1 MDISPRARPDKEIL
15 LNSTKSEPPRPVG
28 YGELIR
34 GNANFRNLWLGQI
47 ISLLGDWF
55 NLIAS
60 AALVVELTQSGFAVG
75 GLFLVRMLAPFLISP
90 IAGVV
95 ADRYNR
101 KHILILTDILRAL
114 IVLGFLWIREP
125 QHVWLLYTLTAIQLA
140 LSGFFF
146 PTRTAILPDV
156 VSGPELGAANALSST
171 TWSVMLGLGAA
182 LGGIVSG
189 TWGIYPA
196 FAIDSLTFV
205 VSALFIV
212 QIKYDAAGH
221 LDASDKTVRSALHE
235 FLDGLRYLANHL
247 EILVMALHKAVG
259 GLFFTSGLQVI
270 QVVIAERVFPI
281 GEGGGISLGLMFG
294 IAGVGT
300 GIGPIVA
307 RRFTGDRGRPLRVAI
322 LLGYLLSS
330 LGLLITAPLLNFETV
345 LVGILL
351 RGIGGGMLWVFS
363 TQLLLEAVPDLFRG
377 RVFSTEFATFTLM
390 SAAGVSLVGLGLDS
404 SLGLSG
410 VLWWITAL
418 SVIPSVLWGLRLMMV
433 KSPDSSLEHPA
444 EP

>member
-1 MDISPRARPDKEIL
+1 M
-15 LNSTKSEPPRPVG
+15 NSTKTETHQSVG

-60 AALVVELTQSGFAVG
+60 AALVVALTQSGFAVG

-101 KHILILTDILRAL
+101 KHILILTDLLRAI

-125 QHVWLLYTLTAIQLA
+125 HQVWPLYTLTAIQLA

-196 FAIDSLTFV
+196 FAIDFLTFV
-205 VSALFIV
+205 VSAMFIV
-212 QIKYDAAGH
+212 QIKYDATGH
-221 LDASDKTVRSALHE
+221 LDASDKSVGSALHE
-235 FLDGLRYLANHL
+235 YLDGLRYLANHL
-247 EILVMALHKAVG
+247 NTLVMALHKAVG
-259 GLFFTSGLQVI
+259 VLFFTSGLQVI
-270 QVVIAERVFPI
+270 QVVIAESVFPI

-330 LGLLITAPLLNFETV
+330 LGLLVTAPLFNFETV
-345 LVGILL
+345 LVGILF

-363 TQLLLEAVPDLFRG
+363 TQLLLQAVPHLFRG

-418 SVIPSVLWGLRLMMV
+418 SVIPSALWGLWLMAS
-433 KSPDSSLEHPA
+433 KSPSPSLEHPA

>member
-1 MDISPRARPDKEIL
+1 MSPYTHSARRKRHL
-15 LNSTKSEPPRPVG
+15 SVG

-60 AALVVELTQSGFAVG
+60 AALVAELTRSGFAVG
-75 GLFLVRMLAPFLISP
+75 GLFVVRMLAPFLVSP

-101 KHILILTDILRAL
+101 KHILILTDILRAI
-114 IVLGFLWIREP
+114 IVLGFLWVREP
-125 QHVWLLYTLTAIQLA
+125 QHVWVLYTLTALQLGI
-140 LSGFFF
+140 SGFFF

-171 TWSVMLGLGAA
+171 TWSVMLALGAA

-196 FAIDSLTFV
+196 FAIDSVTFV
-205 VSALFIV
+205 VSAIFVVRI
-212 QIKYDAAGH
+212 QYEPADH
-221 LDASDKTVRSALHE
+221 LDASDKTIGSALHE
-235 FLDGLRYLANHL
+235 YLDGLRYLVHHL
-247 EILVMALHKAVG
+247 DILVMALHKAVG
-259 GLFFTSGLQVI
+259 ALFFTSGLQVI
-270 QVVIAERVFPI
+270 QVVIAEDIFPI

-294 IAGVGT
+294 VAGVGT

-307 RRFTGDRGRPLRVAI
+307 RRFTGDRVGFLQVAI

-330 LGLLITAPLLNFETV
+330 IGLLITAPLFNFETV
-345 LVGILL
+345 LVGILF
-351 RGIGGGMLWVFS
+351 RGIGGGML
-363 TQLLLEAVPDLFRG
+363 R
-377 RVFSTEFATFTLM
+377 
-390 SAAGVSLVGLGLDS
+390 SLS
-404 SLGLSG
+404 R
-410 VLWWITAL
+410 
-418 SVIPSVLWGLRLMMV
+418 PSVFYRVCLVYPHERRRCGPCRWRPRYFTGFIRSIVVDHCSIGDPRRFMGLVAHDVEIARLLAGT
-433 KSPDSSLEHPA
+433 SG
-444 EP
+444 

>member
-1 MDISPRARPDKEIL
+1 M
-15 LNSTKSEPPRPVG
+15 NSTKTDSRVSVG

-75 GLFLVRMLAPFLISP
+75 GLFVVRMLAPFLISP
-90 IAGVV
+90 IAGVA

-101 KHILILTDILRAL
+101 KHILILTDILRAI
-114 IVLGFLWIREP
+114 IVLGFLWVREP
-125 QHVWLLYTLTAIQLA
+125 HHIWLLYTLTAIQLA

-146 PTRTAILPDV
+146 PTRTAILPDI
-156 VSGPELGAANALSST
+156 VSSPELGAANALSST
-171 TWSVMLGLGAA
+171 TWSVMLALGAA
-182 LGGIVSG
+182 LGGIVAG
-189 TWGIYPA
+189 TWGICPA

-205 VSALFIV
+205 VSTIFVV
-212 QIKYDAAGH
+212 QIQYDAADH

-235 FLDGLRYLANHL
+235 YLDGLRYLVHHL
-247 EILVMALHKAVG
+247 DVLVMALHKAVG
-259 GLFFTSGLQVI
+259 ALFFTSGLQVI
-270 QVVIAERVFPI
+270 QVVIAESIFPI

-307 RRFTGDRGRPLRVAI
+307 RRFTRDRVRSLQVAI

-330 LGLLITAPLLNFETV
+330 LGLLVTAPLLNFETV
-345 LVGILL
+345 LVGILF

-363 TQLLLEAVPDLFRG
+363 TQLLLLSVSDPFRG

-390 SAAGVSLVGLGLDS
+390 SAAGVALVGGGLDS

-410 VLWWITAL
+410 VLWWITGL
-418 SVIPSVLWGLRLMMV
+418 SVIPSALWGLWLMTA
-433 KSPDSSLEHPA
+433 KSPSSSLEHPA

>member
-1 MDISPRARPDKEIL
+1 M
-15 LNSTKSEPPRPVG
+15 NSTRTETHRPVG
-28 YGELIR
+28 YGELVR

-101 KHILILTDILRAL
+101 KHILILTDILRAI
-114 IVLGFLWIREP
+114 IVLGFLWIRAP
-125 QHVWLLYTLTAIQLA
+125 QQVWLLYTLTAIQLA

-182 LGGIVSG
+182 LGGIVAG

-205 VSALFIV
+205 VSAVFIV

-221 LDASDKTVRSALHE
+221 LDASDKTVSSALHE
-235 FLDGLRYLANHL
+235 YLEGLRYLANHL

-270 QVVIAERVFPI
+270 QVVIAESVFPI
-281 GEGGGISLGLMFG
+281 GEGGAISLGLMFG

-307 RRFTGDRGRPLRVAI
+307 RRFTGDRGRPLKVAI

-330 LGLLITAPLLNFETV
+330 LGLLITATLFNFETV

-363 TQLLLEAVPDLFRG
+363 TQLLLQSVPDLFRG

-418 SVIPSVLWGLRLMMV
+418 SVIPSALWGLWLMTA
-433 KSPDSSLEHPA
+433 KSPSSSPEHPA

>member
-1 MDISPRARPDKEIL
+1 M
-15 LNSTKSEPPRPVG
+15 NSTKSETPRPVG

-34 GNANFRNLWLGQI
+34 SNANFRNLWLGQI

-60 AALVVELTQSGFAVG
+60 ASLVVELTQSGFAVG

-101 KHILILTDILRAL
+101 KHILILADILRAL
-114 IVLGFLWIREP
+114 IVLGFLWVREP
-125 QHVWLLYTLTAIQLA
+125 QHVWLLYTLTAMQLA

-156 VSGPELGAANALSST
+156 VSSPELGAANALSST

-247 EILVMALHKAVG
+247 DTLVMSLHKAIG

-270 QVVIAERVFPI
+270 QVVIAESIFPI

-307 RRFTGDRGRPLRVAI
+307 RRFTGDRVRPLRVAI

-363 TQLLLEAVPDLFRG
+363 TQLLLQSVPDLFRG
-377 RVFSTEFATFTLM
+377 RVFSTEFATFTLL

-418 SVIPSVLWGLRLMMV
+418 SVIPSVLWGLWLMTA
-433 KSPDSSLEHPA
+433 KSPGSSLEHPA

>member
-1 MDISPRARPDKEIL
+1 M
-15 LNSTKSEPPRPVG
+15 NSTKSEPPGPVG

-114 IVLGFLWIREP
+114 IVLGFLWVREP
-125 QHVWLLYTLTAIQLA
+125 QQVWLLYTLTAIQLA

-247 EILVMALHKAVG
+247 DILVMALHKAVG

-363 TQLLLEAVPDLFRG
+363 TQLLLQAVPDLFRG

-418 SVIPSVLWGLRLMMV
+418 SVIPSALWGLWLMMV
-433 KSPDSSLEHPA
+433 KSPSSSLEHPA

>member
-1 MDISPRARPDKEIL
+1 
-15 LNSTKSEPPRPVG
+15 
-28 YGELIR
+28 
-34 GNANFRNLWLGQI
+34 
-47 ISLLGDWF
+47 
-55 NLIAS
+55 
-60 AALVVELTQSGFAVG
+60 
-75 GLFLVRMLAPFLISP
+75 MLAPFLISP
-90 IAGVV
+90 IAGVA

-101 KHILILTDILRAL
+101 KHILILTDILRAI
-114 IVLGFLWIREP
+114 IVLGFLWVREP
-125 QHVWLLYTLTAIQLA
+125 QHVWLLYTLTATQLA

-205 VSALFIV
+205 VSAMFIV
-212 QIKYDAAGH
+212 QIKYDAADH
-221 LDASDKTVRSALHE
+221 LDTSDKTVSSALHE
-235 FLDGLRYLANHL
+235 YLDGLRYLANHL

-270 QVVIAERVFPI
+270 QVVIAESVFPI

-330 LGLLITAPLLNFETV
+330 LGLLVTAPLLNFETV
-345 LVGILL
+345 LVGILF
-351 RGIGGGMLWVFS
+351 RGIGGGMIWVFS
-363 TQLLLEAVPDLFRG
+363 TQLLLQSLPNLFRG

-390 SAAGVSLVGLGLDS
+390 SAVGVSLVGLGLDS

-410 VLWWITAL
+410 VLWWITGL
-418 SVIPSVLWGLRLMMV
+418 SVIPAALWGLWLMTA
-433 KSPDSSLEHPA
+433 KSPSLSLEHPA

>member
-1 MDISPRARPDKEIL
+1 
-15 LNSTKSEPPRPVG
+15 LNSTKSEPPGPVG

-114 IVLGFLWIREP
+114 IVLGFLWVREP
-125 QHVWLLYTLTAIQLA
+125 QHVWLLYTLTAIQMA

-247 EILVMALHKAVG
+247 DILVMALHKAVG

-345 LVGILL
+345 LVGILF

-363 TQLLLEAVPDLFRG
+363 TQLLLQSVPDLFRG

-390 SAAGVSLVGLGLDS
+390 SAAGISLVGLGLDS

-418 SVIPSVLWGLRLMMV
+418 SVIPSALWGLWLMTA
-433 KSPDSSLEHPA
+433 KSPSSSLEHPA
-444 EP
+444 DP